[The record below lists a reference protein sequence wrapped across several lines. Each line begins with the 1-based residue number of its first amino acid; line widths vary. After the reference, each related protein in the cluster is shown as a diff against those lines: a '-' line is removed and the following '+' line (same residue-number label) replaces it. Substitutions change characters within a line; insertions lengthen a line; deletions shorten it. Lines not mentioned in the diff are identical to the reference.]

1 MVVNELA
8 SVQEVIML
16 YIGSLSQKSRNSDYL
31 QELYRFS
38 QWCGPDKQIDKVSAP
53 EIGDYNENAIIRLGI
68 ANSANRLTEVKKLLV
83 YAYKEGFITQNLAQH
98 VRLRRPRKNASSNS
112 GNFTQG
118 RSNSSNK
125 ESLTKQ
131 GVAELNRELESLK
144 KGRQPIADEIKRA
157 AADGDVKENAPLEFA
172 RQEMGKLV
180 ARIDEIE
187 NMLANYGV
195 IESNEDSDF
204 INLGSK
210 VVLLDVKSKKKVK
223 YMVVAAPE
231 ARPFDGRISNLS
243 PIGKAV
249 YKKSVGEVVDV
260 KTPRGLIKYEIIKV
274 S

>member
-38 QWCGPDKQIDKVSAP
+38 QWWGPDKQIDKVSAP

-68 ANSANRLTEVKKLLV
+68 ENSANRLTEVKKLLV
-83 YAYKEGFITQNLAQH
+83 YAYKEGFITQNLSQH
-98 VRLRRPRKNASSNS
+98 VRLRRPRKNVSSK
-112 GNFTQG
+112 NFTNG
-118 RSNSSNK
+118 KSNSSNK

-131 GVAELNRELESLK
+131 GIAELNRELESLK

-260 KTPRGLIKYEIIKV
+260 KTPRGLIQYEIIKV

>member
-1 MVVNELA
+1 LGANDLA

-16 YIGSLSQKSRNSDYL
+16 YISSLSQKNRNSDYL

-38 QWCGPDKQIDKVSAP
+38 QWCGPDKQMEKISAP
-53 EIGDYNENAIIRLGI
+53 EVGEYNENAILRLGI
-68 ANSANRLTEVKKLLV
+68 ENSANRLTEVKKLLV
-83 YAYKEGFITQNLAQH
+83 YAYKEGFINTNLSQH
-98 VRLRRPRKNASSNS
+98 VRLRRPRKNSLIKSS
-112 GNFTQG
+112 GL
-118 RSNSSNK
+118 RKVKSSSDNK

-131 GVAELNRELESLK
+131 GIAELNRELKSLK
-144 KGRQPIADEIKRA
+144 NDRQPITDEIKRA
-157 AADGDVKENAPLEFA
+157 AADGDVRENAPLEAA

-195 IESNEDSDF
+195 IESNEASSF

-210 VVLLDVKSKKKVK
+210 VVLMDVKSKRKVK

-249 YKKSVGEVVDV
+249 YKKEVGEVVDV
-260 KTPRGLIKYEIIKV
+260 HTPRGLIQYEIMKV

>member
-1 MVVNELA
+1 LVVNELV
-8 SVQEVIML
+8 SVQEVIMV
-16 YIGSLSQKSRNSDYL
+16 YISSLSQKSRNSDFL

-38 QWCGPDKQIDKVSAP
+38 QWCGPDKQIEKVTAP
-53 EIGDYNENAIIRLGI
+53 EIGDYNENAIARLGI
-68 ANSANRLTEVKKLLV
+68 ENSANRLTEVKKFLV
-83 YAYKEGFITQNLAQH
+83 YSYKEGFITQNLAQH
-98 VRLRRPRKNASSNS
+98 VRLRRPRKNSSINQI
-112 GNFTQG
+112 NVKK
-118 RSNSSNK
+118 RKSNLFSK

-195 IESNEDSDF
+195 IEVTQASDF

-210 VVLLDVKSKKKVK
+210 VVLMDVKSKRKVK

-231 ARPFDGRISNLS
+231 ARPFDGKISNLS

-249 YKKSVGEVVDV
+249 YKKAVGEVVDV
-260 KTPRGLIKYEIIKV
+260 QTPRGLMQYEIMKV

>member
-1 MVVNELA
+1 MVVNEVA

-16 YIGSLSQKSRNSDYL
+16 YISSLSQKSRKSDYL

-38 QWCGPDKQIDKVSAP
+38 QWCGPDKQIEKISAP

-68 ANSANRLTEVKKLLV
+68 ENSANRLTEVKKLLIF
-83 YAYKEGFITQNLAQH
+83 AYKEGFIVQNLSQH
-98 VRLRRPRKNASSNS
+98 VRLRRPRKNSSRTSLNVKKGKFS
-112 GNFTQG
+112 LAT
-118 RSNSSNK
+118 K

-131 GVAELNRELESLK
+131 GYSELKHELESLK
-144 KGRQPIADEIKRA
+144 NERQPIADEIKRA
-157 AADGDVKENAPLEFA
+157 AADKDVRENAPLEAA

-187 NMLANYGV
+187 NMLANYDV
-195 IESNEDSDF
+195 IEYKEDSDF

-210 VVLLDVKSKKKVK
+210 VVLMDVKSKRKVK
-223 YMVVAAPE
+223 YVVVAAPE

-249 YKKSVGEVVDV
+249 FKKSVGELVDV
-260 KTPRGLIKYEIIKV
+260 KTPRGLIQFEIMKV